1 MGRVAALVGAT
12 CGGPRGRAAAE
23 RTADLYAGETGTSAE
38 PSLSNHCES
47 PAWPTVERCAVHL
60 TDREMPR
67 HDYLTSI
74 HCGHSLALQEGRVAE
89 LCKERDALRLRVSE
103 LESHVRLNR
112 CLEGLPHSE
121 WQLNRCDTVSADTR
135 LQLSVRERQVADFQR
150 AVHVR
155 IATCHAGDVVSEAA
169 AARR

>member
-67 HDYLTSI
+67 HDYQTSI

-103 LESHVRLNR
+103 LESHVRLAYRTVSGN
-112 CLEGLPHSE
+112 
-121 WQLNRCDTVSADTR
+121 LNRCDTVSADTR